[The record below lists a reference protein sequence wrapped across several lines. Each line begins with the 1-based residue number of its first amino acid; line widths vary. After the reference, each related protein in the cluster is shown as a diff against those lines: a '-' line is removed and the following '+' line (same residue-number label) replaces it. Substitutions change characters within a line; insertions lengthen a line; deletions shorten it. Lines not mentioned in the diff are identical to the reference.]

1 MHKIKTYLLIKI
13 EKTAQ
18 RMQKYLFKSKKEKNK
33 SLL

>member
-13 EKTAQ
+13 EKTTQ
-18 RMQKYLFKSKKEKNK
+18 RMQKYLFKSKKEEDK